1 MCTMCTNFLCAPDMS
16 PFFIPDLVL
25 AVRGGS
31 GDRPRKATRDA
42 TRAAQSRGRELK
54 DLARNIHPF
63 CTRDFRFG
71 RWLVA
76 V

>member
-1 MCTMCTNFLCAPDMS
+1 MS